1 MQLTDDHFDPSTA
14 LLLFGG
20 GGHGKTLIDLV
31 RAGQKYQWVGVL
43 DEQLPPGSDILGVP
57 VLGGTDV
64 LAGLYRQGI
73 RLAVNGVG
81 GIGHPEIRQRVFDL
95 LARAG
100 FTCPAVVHPRAWVE
114 PSATLED
121 GVQVLAQ
128 AYVSSAVRIG
138 YGSVLNAG
146 VVVSHDCTTGRCVNL
161 SPGAMLAGGVHLAN
175 YVQVGMAATINLN
188 ISIGEGARIGNGATV
203 KGNVPAGA
211 VVFAGTI
218 WPPRRN
224 SDTPLRA

>member
-1 MQLTDDHFDPSTA
+1 MQLTNHLFDPSTA

-31 RAGQKYQWVGVL
+31 RASQKYTWVGII
-43 DEQLPPGSDILGVP
+43 DDQLPPGSDVLGVP
-57 VLGGTDV
+57 VLGGVDV
-64 LAGLYRQGI
+64 LASLHRQGI

-81 GIGHPEIRQRVFDL
+81 GIGHPEIRQRIFEL
-95 LARAG
+95 LDQAG
-100 FTCPAVVHPRAWVE
+100 FTCPAVIHPRAWVE
-114 PSATLED
+114 PSATLEN

-128 AYVSSAVRIG
+128 AYVSSAARIG
-138 YGSVLNAG
+138 FGTVINAG
-146 VVVSHDCTTGRCVNL
+146 VVISHDCTTGRCVNL
-161 SPGAMLAGGVHLAN
+161 SPGAMVAGGVHLAD

-188 ISIGEGARIGNGATV
+188 LSVGERARIGNGATV

-218 WPPRRN
+218 WPPRKN
-224 SDTPLRA
+224 MDMPLRA